1 MITRTALNRLADEII
16 VRCKPLGAF
25 GAFNLQIHEG
35 GSLFAI

>member
-1 MITRTALNRLADEII
+1 MITRTTLNRLANKITVHSE
-16 VRCKPLGAF
+16 PLGTF